1 MISQE
6 KYDCLVAENARLEE
20 RLKCAQHDLVESVR
34 SELDY
39 MAEIQR
45 LRDRLTDLGNT
56 VPENN
61 L

>member
-20 RLKCAQHDLVESVR
+20 QLRCAQHDLVESVR

-45 LRDRLTDLGNT
+45 LRDQLTDLGNT

>member
-1 MISQE
+1 MINQE
-6 KYDCLVAENARLEE
+6 KYDRLLAENVRLEE
-20 RLKCAQHDLVESVR
+20 QLKRAQHDLVESVR

-45 LRDRLTDLGNT
+45 LRDQLTDLGNA
-56 VPENN
+56 VSENN